1 MPAKSNSSITTD
13 RKRKGLTR
21 QAAPSVRN
29 GRRAGPRTVHPGEVL
44 REELMRPLGLS
55 ANRLARDLRVT
66 VPRINDVVR
75 DRRAMTADLALRLAR
90 YFGTSPEFWMN
101 LQALYEIR
109 RVQAD
114 RRIAG
119 ELTRISRRRPAA

>member
-1 MPAKSNSSITTD
+1 MPTKSNSSTTTD
-13 RKRKGLTR
+13 RPRYR
-21 QAAPSVRN
+21 QNRN
-29 GRRAGPRTVHPGEVL
+29 GGRAPRAVHPGEVL

-55 ANRLARDLRVT
+55 ANRLAKELRVT

-75 DRRAMTADLALRLAR
+75 ERRAITADLALRLAR
-90 YFGTSPEFWMN
+90 HFGTTAEFWMN

-114 RRIAG
+114 RRVAS